1 MIRKKAGSHFR
12 ALDLDD
18 PAVSVVLTGDETI
31 RELNSEWR
39 DVDEA
44 TDVLSFPMEPPPG
57 WEGPPPSLGDLIINL
72 EYAERL
78 VETRDHTARVADELG
93 VPDDELEWSL
103 ADEVHFLFIHGLLH
117 LLGHTHADPDD
128 ETEMKEA
135 ERRLWTAA
143 RDAADGN
150 PG

>member
-1 MIRKKAGSHFR
+1 MIRTKSESHFR

-18 PAVSVVLTGDETI
+18 PEVSVLLTGDETI
-31 RELNSEWR
+31 RELNDEWR

-78 VETRDHTARVADELG
+78 VDTREHTARVADELG
-93 VPDDELEWSL
+93 RSPDDLEWTLS
-103 ADEVHFLFIHGLLH
+103 DEVHFLFIHGLLH
-117 LLGHTHADPDD
+117 LLGYTHGELED
-128 ETEMKEA
+128 EAEMKEA
-135 ERRLWTAA
+135 ERRLWRAA
-143 RDAADGN
+143 HE
-150 PG
+150 